1 MALQILHQLEA
12 ASGRLE
18 KEAIL
23 KAHATDPVFKEV
35 CRLTLDPLVN
45 FYIKKLPEA
54 GVARPGADVWSL
66 NEALESIKT
75 HLATRAL
82 RGNAATTHVHRLL
95 TCLEPDDRE
104 VLRRVLGR
112 NLKCGVSEST
122 VEKIWPDLKLS
133 YPCMLVSP
141 MDSKTKLSFPMY
153 SQVKSDG
160 ARFNA
165 IIENRAVHYRSR
177 NGKEIDLFGSMDHEF
192 LEMAGGRDLVF
203 DGELLVVGPDGKPL
217 DRKTGNGLLTKFQ
230 KGTGSKTVAASLRAV
245 VWDLIPLEEFRKG
258 KGTQTY
264 RERYATL
271 LAALQTPGVSKVVGV
286 ETTTAHEPR
295 PLIPAV
301 FAGLKF
307 CRRPEVITLEGRGA
321 IEAEMVDLQFNTF
334 VDDDGRK
341 FTAGHIAQLR
351 GDASEGV
358 LLTEFVLQLDLGTAE
373 LGLVE
378 RLSNFDV
385 LDFIPA
391 EPAGLT
397 DKAISSNVLDLLKN
411 RAGLDRDD
419 DIDLAR
425 RRVEHWL
432 DDGLGK
438 TTRGIEGTYRARH
451 GILGKRLSFTE
462 RDEAEDELLGDRGTV
477 SLDADGAD

>member
-1 MALQILHQLEA
+1 MALQILHPLEA

-165 IIENRAVHYRSR
+165 IIENRVVHYRSR
-177 NGKEIDLFGSMDHEF
+177 NGKEIDLFGSMDREF

-286 ETTTAHEPR
+286 ETTT
-295 PLIPAV
+295 V
-301 FAGLKF
+301 QS
-307 CRRPEVITLEGRGA
+307 LEQA
-321 IEAEMVDLQFNTF
+321 LDIYKHKVAE
-334 VDDDGRK
+334 G
-341 FTAGHIAQLR
+341 
-351 GDASEGV
+351 E
-358 LLTEFVLQLDLGTAE
+358 E
-373 LGLVE
+373 GLVLKDPKGTWE
-378 RLSNFDV
+378 
-385 LDFIPA
+385 
-391 EPAGLT
+391 
-397 DKAISSNVLDLLKN
+397 DKRVKHQVKLKE
-411 RAGLDRDD
+411 
-419 DIDLAR
+419 
-425 RRVEHWL
+425 V
-432 DDGLGK
+432 
-438 TTRGIEGTYRARH
+438 
-451 GILGKRLSFTE
+451 
-462 RDEAEDELLGDRGTV
+462 
-477 SLDADGAD
+477 LDADLKVVGFTPGEGKYAGKIGSLMVESSDGKVKTSVGTGLSDADRSLPFSHYDGRIVEIRYNARITDKKTGETSLFLPVFECVRVDKDVASSDSDIK